1 MKVFLSGGSG
11 FVGSHVQRELLARGH
26 RVRLL
31 VHRHGGAKDERVE
44 TVEGDVTDAATV
56 AQGMRGCDA
65 AINLVGIIREFPGRG
80 VTFERLHV
88 AATDNMVEG
97 AKAAGINRYLQM
109 SALGSRPDATTAYHR
124 SKYRAEEIVRR
135 SGLEWTI
142 FRPSLI
148 YGNGDAFVSMLA
160 GYMRRLGM
168 VPVIG
173 DGNYRLQPIQA
184 VDVARCFALALEKPE
199 SIGGTLE
206 LCGPEQLRYNELL
219 DAIAE
224 KLGVRVRKI
233 PNPVML
239 LRLVVPVLE
248 RFSFFPLTSDQMTML
263 LEENICSSPWPELF
277 GLRPTSFRKGISYLT
292 TPPGP
297 QGL

>member
-1 MKVFLSGGSG
+1 M
-11 FVGSHVQRELLARGH
+11 
-26 RVRLL
+26 
-31 VHRHGGAKDERVE
+31 
-44 TVEGDVTDAATV
+44 EGDVTDAATV

-65 AINLVGIIREFPGRG
+65 AINLVGIIREFPRRG

-88 AATDNMVEG
+88 VATDNMVEG
-97 AKAAGINRYLQM
+97 AKAAGIRRYLQM
-109 SALGSRPDATTAYHR
+109 SALGSRLDATTAYHN

-148 YGNGDAFVSMLA
+148 YGDGDAFVSMLA

-184 VDVARCFALALEKPE
+184 IDVARCFALALEKPE
-199 SIGGTLE
+199 SIGATLE

-219 DAIAE
+219 HAIAE
-224 KLGVRVRKI
+224 KLGVRLRKVN
-233 PNPVML
+233 NPVSL
-239 LRLVVPVLE
+239 LRLVLPILE

-263 LEENICSSPWPELF
+263 LEENICSSPWPEFF
-277 GLRPTSFRKGISYLT
+277 GLRPTSFREGISYLT